1 MAEQA
6 KSKKLGPS
14 QAYDL
19 MVDAIIRPP
28 RFVYDIADLG
38 SQKMRMGNLEFIR
51 NDLELVNPRGLTIQ
65 CSLYEMYR
73 PSKSISESEPS
84 EKRPVVIYCHGNSG
98 SRLDGMEAVKVLLP
112 ICSVFTFDFSGCGL
126 SQGEYISL
134 GHYEQEDLAT
144 VVNYLRSTN
153 KVSRIGLWGRSMGAV
168 TSIFYASKDPSIAA
182 MVLDSPFANLRRLCE
197 ELSKKFV
204 KIPKMMVSMGLTF
217 IKRTVKNKAKFD
229 IDDLDPIQLASTC
242 FVPAFFCHGEG
253 DEFILPKHSQDI
265 YDKYCGDK
273 NLIFIE
279 GDHNSVRP
287 DFFYDSVSI
296 FFQNLLFDKDEKP
309 NHELG
314 IEEALSLMRNLGVQ
328 SPLKGRETLETL
340 EADIVNE
347 GILNE
352 HILQEFE
359 DEEEMLRKA
368 IEMSLQDDEKSDP
381 TEGSKEKDLISFD
394 D

>member
-1 MAEQA
+1 
-6 KSKKLGPS
+6 LF
-14 QAYDL
+14 
-19 MVDAIIRPP
+19 PP
-28 RFVYDIADLG
+28 
-38 SQKMRMGNLEFIR
+38 
-51 NDLELVNPRGLTIQ
+51 
-65 CSLYEMYR
+65 
-73 PSKSISESEPS
+73 
-84 EKRPVVIYCHGNSG
+84 
-98 SRLDGMEAVKVLLP
+98 
-112 ICSVFTFDFSGCGL
+112 
-126 SQGEYISL
+126 
-134 GHYEQEDLAT
+134 
-144 VVNYLRSTN
+144 
-153 KVSRIGLWGRSMGAV
+153 
-168 TSIFYASKDPSIAA
+168 
-182 MVLDSPFANLRRLCE
+182 
-197 ELSKKFV
+197 
-204 KIPKMMVSMGLTF
+204 
-217 IKRTVKNKAKFD
+217 
-229 IDDLDPIQLASTC
+229 
-242 FVPAFFCHGEG
+242 FFCHGEG

-394 D
+394 GIIEDI